1 MTVQSIGFI
10 GLGLLGSAIARRLM
24 AKGHAVS
31 GFDIDAAKIDA
42 TGKDGL
48 IPAASPAALAASCD
62 VLLLC
67 VTSSAAVAEV
77 IGGAQGVLSA
87 GRLDGKVLVDH
98 STTDIDLT
106 RQLAQQ
112 LQDSCGIAMVDAPVS
127 GGPDAAASGTLSIM
141 AGGETQAL
149 DRITPLMADLGRFT
163 AMGAVGAGQATKLV
177 NQSLVLP
184 TYCLMAEALRLAQAY
199 GVDATRIPHALELG
213 HAGSNLLPILFERM
227 INEDFE
233 PRGYARQILKDLEML
248 HTAAKDQHLAMPMAS
263 QALTMFRMLVAQG
276 NSELDG
282 AAVVSLL
289 PDVSAAPDA

>member
-42 TGKDGL
+42 IGKDGL
-48 IPAASPAALAASCD
+48 IPAVSPAALAASCD

-67 VTSSAAVAEV
+67 ITSSAAVAEV

-149 DRITPLMADLGRFT
+149 DRITPLMADT
-163 AMGAVGAGQATKLV
+163 LV
-177 NQSLVLP
+177 V
-184 TYCLMAEALRLAQAY
+184 
-199 GVDATRIPHALELG
+199 
-213 HAGSNLLPILFERM
+213 
-227 INEDFE
+227 
-233 PRGYARQILKDLEML
+233 
-248 HTAAKDQHLAMPMAS
+248 
-263 QALTMFRMLVAQG
+263 
-276 NSELDG
+276 
-282 AAVVSLL
+282 
-289 PDVSAAPDA
+289 

>member
-42 TGKDGL
+42 IGKDGL